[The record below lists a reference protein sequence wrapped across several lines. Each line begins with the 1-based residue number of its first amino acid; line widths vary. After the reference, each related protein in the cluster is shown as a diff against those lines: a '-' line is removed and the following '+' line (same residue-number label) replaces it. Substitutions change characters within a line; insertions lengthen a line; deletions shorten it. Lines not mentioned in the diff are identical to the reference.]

1 MGVGARGGKT
11 RWRNGNELGN
21 VLAESGLVVFDGQQ
35 IMRSVFPD
43 QLPGGFVLG
52 VERVQGSP
60 ASGQV
65 QLAEKRAR
73 HRDFIGFGVHQRATQ
88 IEGDG
93 AQDGVAGAV
102 AGFFVGQ
109 HLERCGEGSDI
120 AALVIAAGP
129 GLFLHRGQRRFEM
142 LGLERAASLGD
153 QFADKQ
159 ALGLVVLD
167 VVVAPAAAPAVGQ
180 PPFLPAVGRIDGAA
194 ELLRIDE
201 GLDR

>member
-73 HRDFIGFGVHQRATQ
+73 HRDFIGFGVHQRAAQ
-88 IEGDG
+88 IELAGHGDG

-102 AGFFVGQ
+102 AGCLPVF
-109 HLERCGEGSDI
+109 
-120 AALVIAAGP
+120 
-129 GLFLHRGQRRFEM
+129 GL
-142 LGLERAASLGD
+142 A
-153 QFADKQ
+153 
-159 ALGLVVLD
+159 
-167 VVVAPAAAPAVGQ
+167 
-180 PPFLPAVGRIDGAA
+180 
-194 ELLRIDE
+194 
-201 GLDR
+201 